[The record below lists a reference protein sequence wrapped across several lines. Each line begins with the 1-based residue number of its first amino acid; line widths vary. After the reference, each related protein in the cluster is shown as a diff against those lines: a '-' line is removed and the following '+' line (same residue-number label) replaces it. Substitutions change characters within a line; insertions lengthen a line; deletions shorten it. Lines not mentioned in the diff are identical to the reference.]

1 MLYQHEKT
9 LGKFMTDGFLL
20 NCSKKLSDDN
30 SPVQL
35 TSTRRE
41 DGSNVHIMIKYVNQ
55 IRPSDY
61 AYVQF
66 FNIVLRNAMEKL
78 QLELI
83 RRDYYDPK
91 AAVDFKNYR
100 LELWPGYVTSI
111 RQHEEKVM
119 LCCLSSWPRPDG
131 RGQEERQQLFQGDSR
146 EVSPWSHRDDSL

>member
-1 MLYQHEKT
+1 MMYQHEKT

-100 LELWPGYVTSI
+100 LELWPGYVT
-111 RQHEEKVM
+111 R
-119 LCCLSSWPRPDG
+119 
-131 RGQEERQQLFQGDSR
+131 
-146 EVSPWSHRDDSL
+146 